1 MEGEPMKAAT
11 LKIGEKQH
19 SKTEPTVGDWYN
31 HLDVV
36 EKLKGKNLLTDRDA
50 AAEAVAYVAQFFGVT
65 AEDIDKGSR
74 LVDEIT
80 AYYQIQKN
88 ILDTFD
94 EATSV
99 WGKPEKNAKAPVS

>member
-1 MEGEPMKAAT
+1 MKAVT
-11 LKIGEKQH
+11 LKIGERQH
-19 SKTEPTVGDWYN
+19 SKAEPTVGDWYN

-36 EKLKGKNLLTDRDA
+36 ERLKGKNLLTDRDA
-50 AAEAVAYVAQFFGVT
+50 AAEAVAYVARFFGVT
-65 AEDIDKGSR
+65 PEDITEGTS
-74 LVDEIT
+74 LGAVIT
-80 AYYQIQKN
+80 AYHQIQKN